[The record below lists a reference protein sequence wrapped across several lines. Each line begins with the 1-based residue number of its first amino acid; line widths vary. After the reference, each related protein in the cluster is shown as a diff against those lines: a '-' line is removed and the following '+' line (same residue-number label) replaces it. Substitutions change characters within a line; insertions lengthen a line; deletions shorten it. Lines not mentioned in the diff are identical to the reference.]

1 MQPPSGMSAFPNAI
15 SSASISIVDVDGR
28 TKSIANPINRFIF
41 HPINPSPG
49 DFSRQVNNIPALSHA
64 NSLHREQ
71 WSRYPTTVRYPDS
84 SGRSQESR
92 IVPILA
98 NELPSLRSNMSLL
111 LLSYKDFDAFSF
123 NRWDTST
130 NMNAYGSLED
140 VHNGIHDRVGGG
152 GHMSSLDA
160 SAFDPIFWLHH
171 M

>member
-1 MQPPSGMSAFPNAI
+1 
-15 SSASISIVDVDGR
+15 
-28 TKSIANPINRFIF
+28 
-41 HPINPSPG
+41 
-49 DFSRQVNNIPALSHA
+49 
-64 NSLHREQ
+64 
-71 WSRYPTTVRYPDS
+71 
-84 SGRSQESR
+84 
-92 IVPILA
+92 
-98 NELPSLRSNMSLL
+98 MSLL
-111 LLSYKDFDAFSF
+111 LLSYKDFDAFSS